1 MSRKSEEEIQEIM
14 EEYRDAP
21 MVVGIKVCPG
31 VYTDLFNGSF
41 INSMFPQ
48 HFFLGFFPD
57 TPLPVLT
64 SVVICYSF
72 SSNQSELSRL

>member
-31 VYTDLFNGSF
+31 VYTDLFKGVSQ
-41 INSMFPQ
+41 SLCKP
-48 HFFLGFFPD
+48 
-57 TPLPVLT
+57 
-64 SVVICYSF
+64 
-72 SSNQSELSRL
+72 SN

>member
-31 VYTDLFNGSF
+31 VYTDLLRPF
-41 INSMFPQ
+41 Q
-48 HFFLGFFPD
+48 
-57 TPLPVLT
+57 VLCKLKKL
-64 SVVICYSF
+64 I
-72 SSNQSELSRL
+72 

>member
-31 VYTDLFNGSF
+31 SIPKFV
-41 INSMFPQ
+41 
-48 HFFLGFFPD
+48 
-57 TPLPVLT
+57 
-64 SVVICYSF
+64 
-72 SSNQSELSRL
+72 

>member
-41 INSMFPQ
+41 INSRDCQVFC
-48 HFFLGFFPD
+48 
-57 TPLPVLT
+57 V
-64 SVVICYSF
+64 SF
-72 SSNQSELSRL
+72 KKNF

>member
-41 INSMFPQ
+41 IKIGRA
-48 HFFLGFFPD
+48 H
-57 TPLPVLT
+57 V
-64 SVVICYSF
+64 
-72 SSNQSELSRL
+72 